1 MSSFRSIQ
9 VVNVRWFNATAWSV
23 SYTHLGGESFYGS
36 VRIVNGAK
44 DPFAPLFAPEDQWAS
59 LDWLVQR
66 FACLNDF
73 RRSKLIL
80 EYREPLPA
88 SLKGV
93 SEVPV
98 YNEAVQAFRER
109 AAKVFHVQYGEA
121 PMPKDCLLYTSSSQR
136 RAPSSGGGSF
146 FAHVKSALSWTL
158 GLGLGAALLVGL
170 GVGGLQLHRMA
181 TTSEFF
187 AIKRVEIRGTTHF
200 SREEVLKAANLQS
213 GVNSLTV
220 NIADVEQG
228 LRDNPWVLSVAV
240 KRRLPDAFEIRIRER
255 IPAFWMLKDGVLY
268 LSLIHI

>member
-1 MSSFRSIQ
+1 MRTVRSPRFLNTDQGYQFPETLVSVYGTDAASPVAIVALSFVPQQR
-9 VVNVRWFNATAWSV
+9 
-23 SYTHLGGESFYGS
+23 LGMGPLSFSGPYGPAEPWGPCLAERASTGS

-121 PMPKDCLLYTSSSQR
+121 PMPKDE
-136 RAPSSGGGSF
+136 APYIKTLNARYMGNFLGSMS
-146 FAHVKSALSWTL
+146 VKEPLFPNYS
-158 GLGLGAALLVGL
+158 
-170 GVGGLQLHRMA
+170 
-181 TTSEFF
+181 
-187 AIKRVEIRGTTHF
+187 
-200 SREEVLKAANLQS
+200 
-213 GVNSLTV
+213 
-220 NIADVEQG
+220 D
-228 LRDNPWVLSVAV
+228 
-240 KRRLPDAFEIRIRER
+240 
-255 IPAFWMLKDGVLY
+255 
-268 LSLIHI
+268 

>member
-1 MSSFRSIQ
+1 MKTIRFFLLWCM
-9 VVNVRWFNATAWSV
+9 VVAISACTPFYRGFEGSTLVSPARPDVSV
-23 SYTHLGGESFYGS
+23 SVVDMPMLAHGQIAPFLNTDQGYQFPETLVSVYGTDAASPVAIVALSFVPSNAWEWDPLSFSGPMAQQNMGTVFGGESFYGS

-44 DPFAPLFAPEDQWAS
+44 DPFAPLFAPAEQWAS

-121 PMPKDCLLYTSSSQR
+121 PMPKDE
-136 RAPSSGGGSF
+136 AP
-146 FAHVKSALSWTL
+146 
-158 GLGLGAALLVGL
+158 
-170 GVGGLQLHRMA
+170 
-181 TTSEFF
+181 
-187 AIKRVEIRGTTHF
+187 
-200 SREEVLKAANLQS
+200 
-213 GVNSLTV
+213 
-220 NIADVEQG
+220 
-228 LRDNPWVLSVAV
+228 
-240 KRRLPDAFEIRIRER
+240 
-255 IPAFWMLKDGVLY
+255 
-268 LSLIHI
+268 

>member
-1 MSSFRSIQ
+1 MKTIRFFLLWCM
-9 VVNVRWFNATAWSV
+9 VVAISACTPFYRGFEGSTLVSPARPDVSV
-23 SYTHLGGESFYGS
+23 SVVDMPMLAHGQIAPFLNTDQGYQFPETLVLRIRNGRRVSRSHCGPFLCAQQQLGEWTRCPSAAMAQQNMGTVFGGESFYGS

-109 AAKVFHVQYGEA
+109 GGPRCSTSSRGA
-121 PMPKDCLLYTSSSQR
+121 PMPKDE
-136 RAPSSGGGSF
+136 APYIKTLNARYMGNFLGSMS
-146 FAHVKSALSWTL
+146 VKEPLFPNYS
-158 GLGLGAALLVGL
+158 
-170 GVGGLQLHRMA
+170 
-181 TTSEFF
+181 
-187 AIKRVEIRGTTHF
+187 
-200 SREEVLKAANLQS
+200 
-213 GVNSLTV
+213 
-220 NIADVEQG
+220 D
-228 LRDNPWVLSVAV
+228 
-240 KRRLPDAFEIRIRER
+240 
-255 IPAFWMLKDGVLY
+255 
-268 LSLIHI
+268 

>member
-1 MSSFRSIQ
+1 MKTIRFFLLWCM
-9 VVNVRWFNATAWSV
+9 VVAISACTPFYRGFEGSTLVSPARPDVSV
-23 SYTHLGGESFYGS
+23 SVVDMPMLAHGQIAPVPEYGSRLPVPGNPCLRIRNGRRVSRSHCGPFLCAQQRLGMDPLSFSGPMAQQNMGTVFGGESFYGS

-121 PMPKDCLLYTSSSQR
+121 PMPKDE
-136 RAPSSGGGSF
+136 APYIKTLNARYMGNFLGSMS
-146 FAHVKSALSWTL
+146 VKEPLFPNYS
-158 GLGLGAALLVGL
+158 
-170 GVGGLQLHRMA
+170 
-181 TTSEFF
+181 
-187 AIKRVEIRGTTHF
+187 
-200 SREEVLKAANLQS
+200 
-213 GVNSLTV
+213 
-220 NIADVEQG
+220 D
-228 LRDNPWVLSVAV
+228 
-240 KRRLPDAFEIRIRER
+240 
-255 IPAFWMLKDGVLY
+255 
-268 LSLIHI
+268 

>member
-1 MSSFRSIQ
+1 MKTIRFFLLWCM
-9 VVNVRWFNATAWSV
+9 VVAISACTPFYRGFEGSTLVSPARPDVSV
-23 SYTHLGGESFYGS
+23 SVVDMPMLAHGQISNAWEWDPLSFSGPMAQQNMGTVFGGESFYGS

-121 PMPKDCLLYTSSSQR
+121 PMPKDE
-136 RAPSSGGGSF
+136 APYIKTLNARYMGNFLGSMS
-146 FAHVKSALSWTL
+146 VKEPLFPNYS
-158 GLGLGAALLVGL
+158 
-170 GVGGLQLHRMA
+170 
-181 TTSEFF
+181 
-187 AIKRVEIRGTTHF
+187 
-200 SREEVLKAANLQS
+200 
-213 GVNSLTV
+213 
-220 NIADVEQG
+220 D
-228 LRDNPWVLSVAV
+228 
-240 KRRLPDAFEIRIRER
+240 
-255 IPAFWMLKDGVLY
+255 
-268 LSLIHI
+268 

>member
-1 MSSFRSIQ
+1 MKTIRFFLWWCM
-9 VVNVRWFNATAWSV
+9 VVAISACTPFYRGFEGSTLVSPARPDVSV
-23 SYTHLGGESFYGS
+23 SVVDMPMLAHGQIAPFLNTDQGYQFPETFVSVYGTDAASPVAIVALSFVPSNAWEWDPLSFSGPMAQQNMGTVFGGESFYGS

-121 PMPKDCLLYTSSSQR
+121 PMPKDE
-136 RAPSSGGGSF
+136 APYIKTLNARYMGNFLGSMS
-146 FAHVKSALSWTL
+146 VKEPLFPNYS
-158 GLGLGAALLVGL
+158 
-170 GVGGLQLHRMA
+170 
-181 TTSEFF
+181 
-187 AIKRVEIRGTTHF
+187 
-200 SREEVLKAANLQS
+200 
-213 GVNSLTV
+213 
-220 NIADVEQG
+220 D
-228 LRDNPWVLSVAV
+228 
-240 KRRLPDAFEIRIRER
+240 
-255 IPAFWMLKDGVLY
+255 
-268 LSLIHI
+268 

>member
-1 MSSFRSIQ
+1 MAQQNMGTVF
-9 VVNVRWFNATAWSV
+9 
-23 SYTHLGGESFYGS
+23 GGESFYGS

-44 DPFAPLFAPEDQWAS
+44 DPFAPLFAPEDQWVS

-121 PMPKDCLLYTSSSQR
+121 PMPKDE
-136 RAPSSGGGSF
+136 APYIKTLNARYMGNFLGSMS
-146 FAHVKSALSWTL
+146 VKEPLFPNYS
-158 GLGLGAALLVGL
+158 
-170 GVGGLQLHRMA
+170 
-181 TTSEFF
+181 
-187 AIKRVEIRGTTHF
+187 
-200 SREEVLKAANLQS
+200 
-213 GVNSLTV
+213 
-220 NIADVEQG
+220 D
-228 LRDNPWVLSVAV
+228 
-240 KRRLPDAFEIRIRER
+240 
-255 IPAFWMLKDGVLY
+255 
-268 LSLIHI
+268 

>member
-1 MSSFRSIQ
+1 MALSFVPS
-9 VVNVRWFNATAWSV
+9 NAWEWDPLSFSGPMAQQNMGTV
-23 SYTHLGGESFYGS
+23 FGGESFYGS

-121 PMPKDCLLYTSSSQR
+121 PMPKGE
-136 RAPSSGGGSF
+136 APYIKTLNARYMGNFLGSMS
-146 FAHVKSALSWTL
+146 VKEPLFPNYS
-158 GLGLGAALLVGL
+158 
-170 GVGGLQLHRMA
+170 
-181 TTSEFF
+181 
-187 AIKRVEIRGTTHF
+187 
-200 SREEVLKAANLQS
+200 
-213 GVNSLTV
+213 
-220 NIADVEQG
+220 D
-228 LRDNPWVLSVAV
+228 
-240 KRRLPDAFEIRIRER
+240 
-255 IPAFWMLKDGVLY
+255 
-268 LSLIHI
+268 